1 MQTIE
6 DWLSQLGL
14 SKYLEAF
21 VQNDVDLRALPHIT
35 EADLQELGVS
45 LGHRKIILAAI
56 KGLARLSLDGSP
68 TGSLPLRE
76 SEPQTTEVPQEP
88 TADRR
93 LLSVLFCDLVGST
106 ALSAQLDPE
115 DMHELTRRY
124 QDSVAGA
131 ITRFGG
137 YVAKYLGD
145 GVLAY
150 FGWPMAYEDHA
161 ERSIRAGLQALAAV
175 EDFQSPHGEQLQA
188 RIGIAS
194 GHVVVGDIAG
204 SSAIERASIAGD
216 TPNLAARLQSAAA
229 PGQIVV
235 ADSTRRLA
243 GQSFEIES
251 LGTQELKGFKSRV
264 ALFAVRGEREVESR
278 FDAAHASALSKFV
291 GRTSEIGM
299 LLDRWELVKGGQGQ
313 AVFVSGEAGIG
324 KSRLVD
330 ALEERLRENQH
341 ELIRLQCSPY
351 HVTSAFYPIIQRL
364 SRLAG
369 LSSADDQIMRAEK
382 FRTIL
387 RRYGEDPS
395 DVGSIYAE
403 LLSLDVGN
411 EFKPL
416 DLSAQQRKEL
426 IVRTLADRLL
436 LAAKIAPVL
445 FVVEDAHWI
454 DPSTSEVLEDV
465 VSRMHSAAILV
476 VVTHRPE
483 WTASWA
489 TGLAQVTTLAIG
501 RLAKQ
506 QIRELIES
514 MLADVS
520 DQLADRIAERTD
532 GVPLFVEELTRS
544 ILESGKAR
552 SLSVEIPDSLQGSLM
567 ARLDRLT
574 AAAKEVAQIASV
586 IGREF
591 DRGLLSK
598 VAGLDDRALDG
609 ALHQLMSTQLVVV
622 GGVVRDALIFRHA
635 LIQDTAYQSLLSRR
649 RRHYHEAI
657 AKALVDAY
665 PDLVVTQPELI
676 AQHYV
681 NAQKIELA
689 FPYWVKAG
697 ERALGRSANYEAVDH
712 FQNALA
718 IAEHL
723 PEGPGRQK
731 EVLEATLKLGEALFA
746 AGRVSDS
753 VAKFKLT
760 AQLAREAGDTK
771 AFIRSALGF
780 DEAQFLSAKPLVES
794 LQLLTEAM
802 GKIDPNDQRSR
813 CQLVSRLAR
822 AHSLVGDSKNS
833 AKWHKEGVN
842 LARRLGDKNS
852 LLELSVLSFFTPT
865 TVKSVA
871 EANDRIARVDELK
884 RLSADINDD
893 SARGRALSLDVY
905 VSTELGNRA
914 RANRAVEGL
923 EELGTLRQRLNI
935 LWLARMARAM
945 MAILDGRFTTA
956 EALAGEALSLGRQ
969 TNGAE
974 VEGVYGMQMFTIRRE
989 QSRLSE
995 VAPVIK
1001 HFIEEN
1007 PDETTWLPGFALIA
1021 ADLGYRD
1028 AAQRR
1033 LSELARN
1040 GFAMPLDA
1048 KRSASLSFISEVAVS
1063 LGDTEAAQTI
1073 YDLMLAYKDMT
1084 ITAGVATVCFGAAS
1098 RYLGML
1104 SAALGDFEK
1113 AAEHFEHALEMNAA
1127 SGSRPWLAH
1136 AQAEYANLLLKIGGK
1151 KAVKRATT
1159 LSEQAWAIASEL
1171 DMVRLKKRLQ
1181 PTLH

>member
-14 SKYLEAF
+14 GKYIEAF
-21 VQNDVDLRALPHIT
+21 VQNDVDLRALRHIT
-35 EADLQELGVS
+35 EADLQALGVS
-45 LGHRKIILAAI
+45 LGHRKIMLAEI
-56 KGLARLSLDGSP
+56 NGLDRRSP
-68 TGSLPLRE
+68 TSLSSNQLER
-76 SEPQTTEVPQEP
+76 QTTEAPLEP

-115 DMHELTRRY
+115 DMHDLTRRY

-161 ERSIRAGLQALAAV
+161 ERSIRAGLEALAAV
-175 EDFQSPHGEQLQA
+175 EAVQSPDHQQLKA

-204 SSAIERASIAGD
+204 SSANERASIAGD
-216 TPNLAARLQSAAA
+216 TPNLAARLQGAAA

-251 LGTQELKGFKSRV
+251 LGSQELKGFNSPV

-278 FDAAHASALSKFV
+278 FDAAHPSALSKFV
-291 GRTSEIGM
+291 GRASEIGM
-299 LLDRWELVKGGQGQ
+299 LLERWELAKGGQGQ

-330 ALEERLRENQH
+330 ALAESLHENHH

-364 SRLAG
+364 NRSVGFSAG
-369 LSSADDQIMRAEK
+369 DDRAARAEK
-382 FRTIL
+382 LGLIFK
-387 RRYGEDPS
+387 RYGENPS

-403 LLSLDVGN
+403 LLSIDVGD

-416 DLSAQQRKEL
+416 GLSAQQRKEL
-426 IVRTLADRLL
+426 MVRTLANRLL
-436 LAAKIAPVL
+436 LAAKVAPVL

-454 DPSTSEVLEDV
+454 DPSTNEVLTEV
-465 VSRMHSAAILV
+465 VSRMHGAAILI

-483 WTASWA
+483 WTAGLA
-489 TGLAQVTTLAIG
+489 AGLAQVTTLTMG
-501 RLAKQ
+501 RLTKQ
-506 QIRELIES
+506 QIRELIGS
-514 MLADVS
+514 LVDDVPV
-520 DQLADRIAERTD
+520 QLADRIAERTD

-544 ILESGKAR
+544 ILESGRAA
-552 SLSVEIPDSLQGSLM
+552 SLNVDIPDSLQGSLM

-574 AAAKEVAQIASV
+574 ATAKEVAQVASV

-591 DRGLLSK
+591 DRSLLSR
-598 VAGLDDRALDG
+598 VVGLDDQALDG
-609 ALHQLMSTQLVVV
+609 AFRQLMSNQLVVS
-622 GGVVRDALIFRHA
+622 GGVAGDALTFRHA
-635 LIQDTAYQSLLSRR
+635 LIQDTAYQSLLTRR
-649 RRHYHEAI
+649 RRYYHGAI
-657 AKALVDAY
+657 AKVLIDAY
-665 PDLVVTQPELI
+665 PDLVVTQPELV

-681 NAQKIELA
+681 KAGKVELA
-689 FPYWVKAG
+689 FPYWMKAG
-697 ERALGRSANYEAVDH
+697 QRALGRSTNYEAVDH

-718 IAEHL
+718 MAGDL
-723 PEGPGRQK
+723 PGQAWQK
-731 EVLEATLKLGEALFA
+731 EVLEATLKLGEALAA
-746 AGRVSDS
+746 AGRVSD
-753 VAKFKLT
+753 AAGKYRLT
-760 AQLAREAGDTK
+760 AQFSREAGDTA
-771 AFIRSALGF
+771 AFFRAAIGF
-780 DEAQFLSAKPLVES
+780 DAAQFLSSKPLAES
-794 LQLLTEAM
+794 IELLTEAM
-802 GKIDPNDQRSR
+802 SKIESNDQGSR
-813 CQLVSRLAR
+813 CQLLARLAR
-822 AHSLVGDSKNS
+822 AHSLVGDSENS
-833 AKWHKEGVN
+833 AKFRAEGAK
-842 LARRLGDKNS
+842 LARRLDDKNS
-852 LLELSVLSFFTPT
+852 LFDLAVLSFITPT
-865 TVKSVA
+865 TVESVM
-871 EANDRIARVDELK
+871 ESNARTARLDEMI
-884 RLSADINDD
+884 RLSDDINDD
-893 SARGRALSLDVY
+893 DLRGRALSIDIY

-914 RANRAVEGL
+914 RATRAVEGL
-923 EELGTLRQRLNI
+923 EELGTLRQRLNM
-935 LWLARMARAM
+935 LWLARMAGAM

-956 EALAGEALSLGRQ
+956 EVLAGEALSLGRQ
-969 TNGAE
+969 THGTE
-974 VEGVYGMQMFTIRRE
+974 VEGVYGMQMFAIRRE

-1001 HFIEEN
+1001 HLIEEN
-1007 PDETTWLPGFALIA
+1007 PDESAWLPGFALVA
-1021 ADLGYRD
+1021 VDLGYRD

-1033 LSELARN
+1033 LNELART

-1048 KRSASLSFISEVAVS
+1048 RRSAALSFLAEVAVS
-1063 LGDTEAAQTI
+1063 LGDADAAQTI
-1073 YDLMLAYKDMT
+1073 YDQMSVYKDMT

-1104 SAALGDFEK
+1104 AVALGDFGK
-1113 AAEHFEHALEMNAA
+1113 AAEHFEHALQMNAA

-1136 AQAEYANLLLKIGGK
+1136 AQADYASLLFKIGNK
-1151 KAVKRATT
+1151 KAVERASS
-1159 LSEQAWAIASEL
+1159 LSEQAWAIATEL
-1171 DMVRLKKRLQ
+1171 DMVRLKKKLR

>member
-1 MQTIE
+1 
-6 DWLSQLGL
+6 
-14 SKYLEAF
+14 
-21 VQNDVDLRALPHIT
+21 
-35 EADLQELGVS
+35 
-45 LGHRKIILAAI
+45 
-56 KGLARLSLDGSP
+56 
-68 TGSLPLRE
+68 
-76 SEPQTTEVPQEP
+76 
-88 TADRR
+88 
-93 LLSVLFCDLVGST
+93 LVGST

-115 DMHELTRRY
+115 DMHDLTRRY

-175 EDFQSPHGEQLQA
+175 EAFQSPDGQQLKA

-204 SSAIERASIAGD
+204 SSANERASIAGD
-216 TPNLAARLQSAAA
+216 TPNLAARLQGAAA

-251 LGTQELKGFKSRV
+251 LGSQELKGFQSRI

-278 FDAAHASALSKFV
+278 FDAAHPSALSKFV

-299 LLDRWELVKGGQGQ
+299 LLERWELVKGGQGQ

-330 ALEERLRENQH
+330 ALEERLHDDQH

-351 HVTSAFYPIIQRL
+351 HATSAFYPIIQRL
-364 SRLAG
+364 SRFAG
-369 LSSADDQIMRAEK
+369 FSAADDQTIRAEK
-382 FRTIL
+382 FSSIL
-387 RRYGEDPS
+387 ERYGENPS

-403 LLSLDVGN
+403 LLSLDVGD
-411 EFKPL
+411 EYKPL

-426 IVRTLADRLL
+426 IVRTLANRLL
-436 LAAKIAPVL
+436 LAAKVAPVL

-454 DPSTSEVLEDV
+454 DPSTGEVLKEV
-465 VSRMHSAAILV
+465 VSRMHGAAVLV

-483 WTASWA
+483 WTAGWA
-489 TGLAQVTTLAIG
+489 IGLAQVTTLAIG
-501 RLAKQ
+501 RLTKT

-514 MLADVS
+514 MVDNVPV
-520 DQLADRIAERTD
+520 QLADRIAERTD

-544 ILESGKAR
+544 ILESGKAA

-574 AAAKEVAQIASV
+574 AVAKEVAQVASV

-649 RRHYHEAI
+649 RRYYHEAI
-657 AKALVDAY
+657 AKALIDAY

-681 NAQKIELA
+681 KAQKIELA
-689 FPYWVKAG
+689 FPYWMKAG

-718 IAEHL
+718 TAEDL
-723 PEGPGRQK
+723 PEQARQK
-731 EVLEATLKLGEALFA
+731 EALEATLKLGEALGA
-746 AGRVSDS
+746 AGRISDC
-753 VAKFKLT
+753 AATYRLT
-760 AQLAREAGDTK
+760 AQLAREASDTK

-780 DEAQFLSAKPLVES
+780 AEAQFLSAKPIAES

-802 GKIDPNDQRSR
+802 GKIDSNDQRSR
-813 CQLVSRLAR
+813 CQLLTHLAR

-833 AKWHKEGVN
+833 AKCHTEGVN

-852 LLELSVLSFFTPT
+852 LFELSILPFLTPT
-865 TVKSVA
+865 TVKSAA
-871 EANDRIARVDELK
+871 ESNARTARMDELK
-884 RLSADINDD
+884 RLSADIYDD
-893 SARGRALSLDVY
+893 AARGRALSLDVY

-969 TNGAE
+969 TNGTE

-1021 ADLGYRD
+1021 TDLGYRD
-1028 AAQRR
+1028 AARRR
-1033 LSELARN
+1033 LSELART

-1048 KRSASLSFISEVAVS
+1048 KRSASLSFLSEVAVS

-1073 YDLMLAYKDMT
+1073 YDLMLAYKNMT

-1104 SAALGDFEK
+1104 SAALGDFEM

-1151 KAVKRATT
+1151 KAAKRAMT